1 LSYIGIAVE
10 QQAAR
15 LTFKVFNMAR
25 SRKTSKQANGVAR
38 PKSGAVSEVF
48 GHVDSLVR
56 GLGKDRTVITIAWAV
71 ASLGSFASGWQGAIC
86 VQIVFGVIFF
96 IFRKTGLI
104 ED

>member
-1 LSYIGIAVE
+1 
-10 QQAAR
+10 
-15 LTFKVFNMAR
+15 
-25 SRKTSKQANGVAR
+25 
-38 PKSGAVSEVF
+38 VSEVF

-56 GLGKDRTVITIAWAV
+56 GLGKDRTVITITWAV

-86 VQIVFGVIFF
+86 VQIVFGLIFF